1 MTNGLSHFIWGEDDA
16 GSNPVYSTYLKLKM
30 EFTKDIIR
38 YVSKFNSADEFLRSG
53 GLSIEMLDKLAFGFN
68 EEDIKTLPASIL
80 KIKWKDDWKNVLW
93 EVEKSGLTKKQWS
106 LKINLSEPI
115 DVSYEKDKFYV
126 EDGHHRTFAA
136 KVLKKDL
143 NVNLQINE
151 KPIQKLGYK
160 DYDKCM
166 KDIFNQIKS
175 MNTLNESS
183 LVKKILIEAI
193 TQLPNSVKKIKN
205 KKGLYDIDVNS
216 IFLNPFDRA
225 LISAE
230 DELEDQYYK
239 SDAKKKYNA
248 GFMDIGVIRMT
259 IPVAIIYPG
268 QSGLESTNLL
278 KILNAENITELPEA
292 VKVLYNDKNY
302 IVLIDGHHRV
312 ASQILK
318 GKDRV
323 ELILKVSDF
332 K

>member
-1 MTNGLSHFIWGEDDA
+1 MTNGLSHFIWDEEDA

-30 EFTKDIIR
+30 HLTKDIIK
-38 YVSKFNSADEFLRSG
+38 YVNKFNSADEFLRSG

-115 DVSYEKDKFYV
+115 DVSYEKGKFYV

-136 KVLKKDL
+136 KVLKKNL

-175 MNTLNESS
+175 MKNLNESS

-193 TQLPNSVKKIKN
+193 TQLPNSVKKLKR
-205 KKGLYDIDVNS
+205 KQGMYDIDVNS
-216 IFLNPFDRA
+216 IFLNRYSDVLRK
-225 LISAE
+225 IE
-230 DELEDQYYK
+230 GELEDQYDENNGK
-239 SDAKKKYNA
+239 EKYHNT
-248 GFMDIGVIRMT
+248 FMKTGTIKMT
-259 IPVAIIYPG
+259 IPVSLIYPG
-268 QSGLESTNLL
+268 QPGIESSNLL

-292 VKVLYNDKNY
+292 VKVPYNDKKY

-332 K
+332 